1 MNSIKTLHILNKS
14 PEHPRAMQCLAA
26 LSEAD
31 TLFLIENGT
40 LLLATAS
47 LPATGRVVALS
58 PDVAARGLQDA
69 AGPATIVGFDDMVSL
84 SLQAQRVI
92 SW

>member
-14 PEHPRAMQCLAA
+14 PGHPRATQCLEA

-31 TLFLIENGT
+31 TLLLIENGT
-40 LLLATAS
+40 LLLATAD

-58 PDVAARGLQDA
+58 ADVAARGLGDV
-69 AGPATIVGFDDMVSL
+69 AGAATIVGFDDMVSL
-84 SLQAQRVI
+84 SLQAQNVI